1 MDLDTLRKDEKED
14 NDEIDMGSDDDDRD
28 ESEEKLNGETEYF
41 YRLDK
46 EFDMAHAKYLI
57 ETKNKEA
64 RSGTKMDK
72 RKETNLKQRT
82 RLQTQEDEDLVDS

>member
-1 MDLDTLRKDEKED
+1 MRKDEKED

-46 EFDMAHAKYLI
+46 EFDMAYAKYLI